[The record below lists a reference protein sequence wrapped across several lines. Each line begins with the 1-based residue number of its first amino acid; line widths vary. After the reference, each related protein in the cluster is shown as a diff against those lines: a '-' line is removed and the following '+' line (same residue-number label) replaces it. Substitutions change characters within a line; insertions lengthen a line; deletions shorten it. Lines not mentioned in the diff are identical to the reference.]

1 MVQKREPTLMNITKR
16 IVKNY
21 TPLLKIKNNPLSI
34 ETECLY
40 GEEFTILKKSTNWYY
55 GYLNND
61 NCHGWLQKNSI
72 DYITEPNFCVSAS
85 RTFILNKPNIKSL
98 TIDYLSIGSVIS
110 VNYFIDEWAQITF
123 IKKNTTVLGYVPK
136 VHLIEINSSKLDWVK
151 FAESMLGVPY
161 KWGGKTSFGIDCSG
175 LVQMSLN
182 MANIAC
188 PRNSSDQ
195 QEYLGS
201 NLFCKWELESQCFIE
216 LWNLK
221 VKRGDVIF
229 WKGHVGVANRK
240 STIIHAN
247 GDTNNVAIENSNK
260 LINKYMKKK
269 LIPLAIKR
277 LNSN

>member
-1 MVQKREPTLMNITKR
+1 MNITKR

-40 GEEFTILKKSTNWYY
+40 GEEFTILKKSRNWYY

-85 RTFILNKPNIKSL
+85 RTFVLNKPNIKSL

-123 IKKNTTVLGYVPK
+123 IKKNTVVLGYIPK

-175 LVQMSLN
+175 LVQISLN

-188 PRNSSDQ
+188 PRNSGDQ
-195 QEYLGS
+195 QEY
-201 NLFCKWELESQCFIE
+201 
-216 LWNLK
+216 
-221 VKRGDVIF
+221 
-229 WKGHVGVANRK
+229 
-240 STIIHAN
+240 
-247 GDTNNVAIENSNK
+247 
-260 LINKYMKKK
+260 
-269 LIPLAIKR
+269 
-277 LNSN
+277 